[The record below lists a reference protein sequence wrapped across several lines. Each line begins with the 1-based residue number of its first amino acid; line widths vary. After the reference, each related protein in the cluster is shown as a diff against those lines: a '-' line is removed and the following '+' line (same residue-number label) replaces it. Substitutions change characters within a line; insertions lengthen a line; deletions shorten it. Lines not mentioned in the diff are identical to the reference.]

1 MRATKSANCLLFRL
15 QAIDGLAGMSSARL
29 GPIAARPQLQASSGG
44 DQRCQC
50 RSLIV
55 YSCRLCLMTVVT
67 AASADRWLSSSVGY
81 NTVVT
86 VASADPLDVFIC
98 RLQHGGH
105 SRQCRPA
112 GCLHLQATTRWSEL
126 AVFVAFYNTIPYNP
140 VQKNS
145 SYARFWRGSS
155 TDHSPPVQFFF
166 LNGNGCCAATPP
178 PFRPASWN
186 DFGLALPDELR
197 VSSFP

>member
-1 MRATKSANCLLFRL
+1 MTLKLPCGRHQRADDAREMRATKSANCLLFRL
-15 QAIDGLAGMSSARL
+15 QAIDGLARMSSARL

-67 AASADRWLSSSVGY
+67 AACADRWLSSSVGY

-86 VASADPLDVFIC
+86 VASADRWMSSSVGYNSVVTVASADPLDVFIF

-105 SRQCRPA
+105 SWQC
-112 GCLHLQATTRWSEL
+112 S
-126 AVFVAFYNTIPYNP
+126 
-140 VQKNS
+140 
-145 SYARFWRGSS
+145 
-155 TDHSPPVQFFF
+155 
-166 LNGNGCCAATPP
+166 
-178 PFRPASWN
+178 
-186 DFGLALPDELR
+186 
-197 VSSFP
+197 